1 MLNQKGAHVMVTT
14 RKSRRPGSVACYPDE
29 IMRLLGSM
37 EQETAVREA
46 CATGT
51 YVDSKQLFQF
61 FETPHDVAT
70 RMLAELPAGPGAY
83 DVLEPNAGDGALV
96 RAALS
101 MRRRG
106 LAAFDLGREVRVTAI
121 ELDPKRCV
129 NLRKEFSAGSGVERV
144 LERDFLTVTPE
155 ETSLFDWI
163 LMNPPFSRGQDMAHV
178 RHAFE
183 FLRAG
188 GTLVAIMSP
197 GFEYRSDAA
206 SALFRDWL
214 SLRQSAD
221 MASWHPLPEGS
232 FKTSGTNVRTVML
245 TIKRGK

>member
-1 MLNQKGAHVMVTT
+1 VGLVKNTCWAIVDKLGQIFAWTCAET
-14 RKSRRPGSVACYPDE
+14 PRAAE
-29 IMRLLGSM
+29 MRCV
-37 EQETAVREA
+37 AVR
-46 CATGT
+46 G
-51 YVDSKQLFQF
+51 VDGWN
-61 FETPHDVAT
+61 ETRESQGLQP
-70 RMLAELPAGPGAY
+70 
-83 DVLEPNAGDGALV
+83 VLVELV
-96 RAALS
+96 RTAPPCEAHAPASALWAARNRVGTRLDGYVEIF
-101 MRRRG
+101 RG
-106 LAAFDLGREVRVTAI
+106 RPRM
-121 ELDPKRCV
+121 
-129 NLRKEFSAGSGVERV
+129 
-144 LERDFLTVTPE
+144 TPTGYWSE
-155 ETSLFDWI
+155 ARHGCSWVA
-163 LMNPPFSRGQDMAHV
+163 RGQDMAHV